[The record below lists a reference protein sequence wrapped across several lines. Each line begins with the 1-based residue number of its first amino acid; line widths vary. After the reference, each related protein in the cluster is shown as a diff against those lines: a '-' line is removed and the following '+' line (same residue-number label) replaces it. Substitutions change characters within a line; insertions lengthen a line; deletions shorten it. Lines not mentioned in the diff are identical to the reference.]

1 MPLNLG
7 IIGAT
12 GNVGRE
18 MVKVLEERN
27 FPLTSL
33 KLFADKNDAGKVM
46 EFKKEKITVEEAVEG
61 SFKNLDI
68 LLSAVEEN
76 ISRIFTPM
84 AVREGA
90 IVIDNSSAYRMDE
103 NVPLVIPEVNP
114 EDIDKHKGIIAS
126 PNCTTI
132 IALTSVAPLYRYR
145 MIKSMVVS
153 TYQAVSGAGAGGIP
167 ELLDGTRAYFEG
179 REAENKTF
187 QHKIAFNLI
196 PHIDDF
202 LPNGYTK
209 EEMKLTN
216 EAKKIL
222 HDKDIK
228 INCTCV
234 RVPVL
239 RSHSESINLHFDEKV
254 EVNTAR
260 EVLASAPGVYLC
272 DDIENNVYPMPLYTQ
287 DQDDVFV
294 GRIREDITDEKG
306 LTLFVCG
313 DQLRK
318 GAATNAVQI
327 AELLLK
333 KMKI

>member
-1 MPLNLG
+1 MSLNIG

-18 MVKVLEERN
+18 MIKVLEERS

-33 KLFADKNDAGKVM
+33 KLFADRADAGKVIGY
-46 EFKKEKITVEEAVEG
+46 KGEKITVEEAKEN
-61 SFKNLDI
+61 SFKGTDI

-84 AVREGA
+84 AVKEGA
-90 IVIDNSSAYRMDE
+90 VVIDNSSAYRMDE

-114 EDIDKHKGIIAS
+114 EDIEKHNGIIS
-126 PNCTTI
+126 NPNCTTI
-132 IALTSVAPLYRYR
+132 IALTAVAPLYRYR
-145 MIKSMVVS
+145 KIKSMVVS
-153 TYQAVSGAGAGGIP
+153 TYQAVSGAGSGGIP
-167 ELLDGTRAYFEG
+167 ELLEGTKAYFEG
-179 REAENKTF
+179 KEAENKVF
-187 QHKIAFNLI
+187 GHKIAFNLI
-196 PHIDDF
+196 PHIDAF

-209 EEMKLTN
+209 EEIKLTN

-222 HDKDIK
+222 HNDELK

-272 DDIENNVYPMPLYTQ
+272 DDIENNIYPMPLDTT
-287 DQDDVFV
+287 DQDNVFV

-306 LTLFVCG
+306 LSLFVCG

-327 AELLLK
+327 AEILLK
-333 KMKI
+333 KKM